1 MRTLAYNPLA
11 GGLLTGKHRQLD
23 DEPQAGSRF
32 TRHVPRPLL
41 EPRAVP
47 AVERLRGVAK
57 EAGLELL
64 QLALRWVL
72 GRPLVSG
79 VLLGASSHDQLVA
92 NLDAVHGPPLDQDT
106 LDACDE
112 VWRTSAASPRP
123 TTGDRHT
130 LNLAGACMEPI
141 PAFQL
146 GDRTYSSIRA
156 AIVSG
161 ELAPRQALVDRQ
173 LAEQLQVS
181 RTPVREALH
190 RLEAD
195 GLVQPR
201 GRAGWEVSDFTEQDV
216 HELFQLR
223 LLLEPVGLDALSK
236 TPDDALVERVATFFD
251 GYDHPVAGE
260 AYEDYVAR
268 DRAFH
273 ELLVAC
279 SGNRR
284 LQRFYAVLGSHI
296 DRGRHFLTGSAE
308 GRADDTLDE
317 HRAVATAVGT
327 ATSPERARRCCA
339 TCAPARSSW
348 CAS

>member
-1 MRTLAYNPLA
+1 M
-11 GGLLTGKHRQLD
+11 Q
-23 DEPQAGSRF
+23 
-32 TRHVPRPLL
+32 
-41 EPRAVP
+41 
-47 AVERLRGVAK
+47 
-57 EAGLELL
+57 
-64 QLALRWVL
+64 
-72 GRPLVSG
+72 
-79 VLLGASSHDQLVA
+79 
-92 NLDAVHGPPLDQDT
+92 
-106 LDACDE
+106 
-112 VWRTSAASPRP
+112 
-123 TTGDRHT
+123 
-130 LNLAGACMEPI
+130 PI
-141 PAFQL
+141 PALQL
-146 GDRTYSSIRA
+146 GDRTYESIRA

-190 RLEAD
+190 RLEAE

-317 HRAVATAVGT
+317 HRAVAAAVGDRDF
-327 ATSPERARRCCA
+327 ARAREALLRHLR
-339 TCAPARSSW
+339 TGEELMVRQLRQARGGTEG
-348 CAS
+348 A